1 EPATVWSTP
10 RVTLLGD
17 AVHSTLPYMAQG
29 AAMAIEDAAVL
40 SRVLDGPASDLSQA
54 LKTYHQHRAPRTTR
68 IVRES
73 SEMGSLYQIDN
84 AQEMRQAF
92 HDRNIAKSRNEWL
105 YPYDP
110 LTVDLA

>member
-1 EPATVWSTP
+1 
-10 RVTLLGD
+10 
-17 AVHSTLPYMAQG
+17 
-29 AAMAIEDAAVL
+29 MAIEDAAVL
-40 SRVLDGPASDLSQA
+40 TRVLDGPNLNLPQG
-54 LKTYHQHRAPRTTR
+54 LKTYHEHRAPRTTR

-110 LTVDLA
+110 LKVSLQ